1 MTWEEELKVNLHLF
15 TGIKKY
21 WTPEEMQMAYRVWNG
36 AHRDQFGP
44 RVDTGCS
51 SCRRSIVEGCRK
63 IAEKI
68 ERNDTED

>member
-1 MTWEEELKVNLHLF
+1 MTWEEELKTNLQLF
-15 TGIKKY
+15 TTAKNY
-21 WTPEEMQMAYRVWNG
+21 WTPEEIQMAYRVWNG
-36 AHRDQFGP
+36 ANASQFGP

-51 SCRRSIVEGCRK
+51 SCRRSIVQGCRK